1 MSRGIVR
8 HADHGDTFL
17 NAYPGTRISGPKNPA
32 DFGSDTDPVTG
43 TTRPGKPARYP
54 GPTRTGGTP
63 NLHLIRFLICSDEL
77 LNPHYGRPA
86 IGAERPIIFSRFLN
100 FESLE
105 SFHVRCS

>member
-1 MSRGIVR
+1 MFEGFLEVIVR

-63 NLHLIRFLICSDEL
+63 SVV
-77 LNPHYGRPA
+77 YSA
-86 IGAERPIIFSRFLN
+86 
-100 FESLE
+100 
-105 SFHVRCS
+105 